1 MRNGISTNC
10 HFYSIL
16 TTLLY
21 KTILFTLILILM
33 EKKYHAN
40 LMQKLQKKKYIIFI
54 IRVYHTILSSSMN
67 HFPSNKT
74 IRFVQ
79 SCAEN
84 KTKKIWLYLLH
95 VLYLLY
101 VNMNIAYQTCATY
114 QCSVFTLIM
123 CRYNNKNIEFESFN
137 AQCQPAA
144 NSY

>member
-1 MRNGISTNC
+1 MAYPVIGISLKYNLLV
-10 HFYSIL
+10 FYNIV
-16 TTLLY
+16 Y
-21 KTILFTLILILM
+21 YDM
-33 EKKYHAN
+33 NDHHAN

-54 IRVYHTILSSSMN
+54 IPVYHTILSSSMN

-123 CRYNNKNIEFESFN
+123 YRYNNKNIEFESFN